1 MSAKLHF
8 IQSGQI
14 HLAEIGEEIATI
26 LGTCVALC
34 VYDPKLGIA
43 GMCHYLLPADT
54 FSGSGNRSITENP
67 FNFGD
72 FAIPTLLGLFKKR
85 GSDRNDLQVSILGGS
100 VVGNGDLAVK
110 VATENIACA
119 ERWIERLGLNLHKK
133 KTGLPEGM
141 QVRISATTGGIYLKK
156 ISSAE
161 IETIAAMPSPHH
173 TSSSLM
179 NPKPGISF
187 AQPASSFS
195 KTEPVLRTAPKVD
208 PIVATLPDK
217 IRVLIVDDS
226 KTIRRVLRALLE
238 SCPNIQVIGEAAD
251 AFEAE
256 SLRSKFKPDV
266 MTLDI
271 HMPEKDGVA
280 YLEEVL
286 SKDPLPVVMV
296 SDLSLKEASPVM
308 QALELGAFD
317 YMQKPAAN
325 ELSDVGPELINIIKT
340 AYESRKKVR
349 RKHLGQN
356 QRNNQIMAKKL
367 QPPSSIKVDAAVR
380 LVAIGASTG
389 GPEAIRTV
397 LGEFPEKCPP
407 IVIVQHMPPMF
418 TRTFAES
425 LNLSCRI
432 RVKEAADGDV
442 LEDSTAYIAPGGFQ
456 MAIIERGGRYRI
468 SINNEAPVNRF
479 KPSVDYMFDSL
490 ERLEYRGQ
498 IRVALLTGMGS
509 DGAYG
514 MLALKR
520 KGYFTIAQDE
530 ESCVVYGMPRAAVE
544 YDAVEISLPLREIGE
559 ALLSPRK
566 KYSKNSA

>member
-14 HLAEIGEEIATI
+14 HLASNGEEIATV

-34 VYDPKLGIA
+34 VYDPKLGLA
-43 GMCHYLLPADT
+43 GMCHYLLPSDT
-54 FSGSGNRSITENP
+54 YKGTGTKSVAENP

-100 VVGNGDLAVK
+100 VVGNGELAMK

-119 ERWIERLGLNLHKK
+119 ERWLERLGLQLHKK
-133 KTGLPEGM
+133 KTGLPEGI
-141 QVRISATTGGIYLKK
+141 QVRISAVTGGIYLKR
-156 ISSAE
+156 ISSSE
-161 IETIAAMPSPHH
+161 IEATPAIPSQHSVRPP
-173 TSSSLM
+173 SFV
-179 NPKPGISF
+179 PKPGIAF

-195 KTEPVLRTAPKVD
+195 KTV
-208 PIVATLPDK
+208 PIVHPMAKFDPVSSATPEK

-226 KTIRRVLRALLE
+226 KTIRRILRSLLE
-238 SCPNIQVIGEAAD
+238 SSPIIQVIGEAAD

-256 SLRSKFKPDV
+256 SLRSKFKPDA

-286 SKDPLPVVMV
+286 NKDPLPVVMV
-296 SDLSLKEASPVM
+296 SDLSFKEASPVM
-308 QALELGAFD
+308 RALELGAFD
-317 YMQKPAAN
+317 YIQKPAAK
-325 ELSDVGPELINIIKT
+325 ELSEVGPQLINIIKA
-340 AYESRKKVR
+340 AYESRKKLR
-349 RKHLGQN
+349 RKHLSQN
-356 QRNNQIMAKKL
+356 QRQNQLLAKKL
-367 QPPSSIKVDAAVR
+367 QPPSSIKVDTTVR
-380 LVAIGASTG
+380 LIAIGASTG
-389 GPEAIRTV
+389 GPEAIRMV

-407 IVIVQHMPPMF
+407 IVIVQHMPSMF

-432 RVKEAADGDV
+432 RVKEAADGDI

-456 MAIIERGGRYRI
+456 MAIIERGGRYKI
-468 SINNEAPVNRF
+468 SIIDDPPVNRF

-498 IRVALLTGMGS
+498 IRVALLTGMGA

-544 YDAVEISLPLREIGE
+544 YDAVEISLPLREIAD

-566 KYSKNSA
+566 RYGKNSA